1 MTTLTLE
8 LPSSIIYVAGYVN
21 DIVTVFNQDE
31 INPWRW
37 RASVAAAENSL
48 YHIILELHDEAGNVG
63 YYDKTVEYILP
74 VFVFDRRKEDVDRVK
89 ELRDKGWAAMSEEEK
104 TEWLGGLKGAL
115 NTRDLKRIENDI
127 YVIAQLLRLSLQTN
141 RDNLPEI
148 PDSLYFA
155 KMLSN
160 VATLRETGY
169 VYQDTPAVP
178 EQPLNTYNKINDVE
192 HILHDIYKM
201 YNANNSRFDYC
212 GEICAGEALGV
223 L

>member
-1 MTTLTLE
+1 M
-8 LPSSIIYVAGYVN
+8 AGWVKRG
-21 DIVTVFNQDE
+21 VKHPGFK
-31 INPWRW
+31 
-37 RASVAAAENSL
+37 A
-48 YHIILELHDEAGNVG
+48 
-63 YYDKTVEYILP
+63 
-74 VFVFDRRKEDVDRVK
+74 DR
-89 ELRDKGWAAMSEEEK
+89 
-104 TEWLGGLKGAL
+104 
-115 NTRDLKRIENDI
+115 NDI

-155 KMLSN
+155 QMLSN
-160 VATLRETGY
+160 VAALRETGY

-178 EQPLNTYNKINDVE
+178 EQPLNTYGKINDVE